1 MERNEYSDDIVLEN
15 LFSEEIPVVSNWCA
29 SVLMVE
35 IEVDDF
41 FVDRVVLHGFR
52 VRRDLPVVQDIDFDE
67 VVLLGFN
74 DENPEIVF
82 E

>member
-29 SVLMVE
+29 SVLVVE
-35 IEVDDF
+35 IEVDDL

-52 VRRDLPVVQDIDFDE
+52 V
-67 VVLLGFN
+67 
-74 DENPEIVF
+74 
-82 E
+82 

>member
-29 SVLMVE
+29 SVLVVE
-35 IEVDDF
+35 IEVDDL

-67 VVLLGFN
+67 VVLLSF
-74 DENPEIVF
+74 DDKNPEIVF